1 MENEKN
7 INNWCGEYVEDTGIS
22 EVYEEPYITLAMSSF
37 VAGAERMYKYFESS
51 NLKHSE
57 TLADIE
63 IIKRA
68 NEYACRINP
77 KSKREHKQ
85 LVGAYIVGADDIRK
99 QYKSEIDTLRNKIF
113 ELNNALEESRVPL

>member
-1 MENEKN
+1 
-7 INNWCGEYVEDTGIS
+7 
-22 EVYEEPYITLAMSSF
+22 MSSF

-85 LVGAYIVGADDIRK
+85 LVGAYIVGAEDIRK